1 MHTGLQSR
9 MLFHSN
15 KHHNPSG
22 SRSGSVLLHSGD
34 ACPVTSRAALYFFSG
49 TGNSLFIARELA
61 KKLSAEVFPISAF
74 NSQDCFEPAA
84 DVVGLVFPVYY
95 ATNDAGGVPLIV
107 NRFIEKLS
115 NLQQKYLFAVCTHG
129 GNSGGTTIEN
139 LKTAVASQGGAL
151 ACGFGVKMSNH
162 TQSPEQQQK
171 EEAGQLQKLDA
182 VAQYVS
188 ERKTGGYETRSRL
201 GKIVKAPVLALVIK
215 PIFSRRFRKLAQTKN
230 KAPFP
235 ELVPNAD
242 KSFAVNQNCTG
253 CGICAKVCPVGNIRL
268 ENGKPTWLHH
278 CETCFA
284 CYSWCPREAIDGETA
299 RYNSHYRHPKVK
311 LSNFIGHDQ

>member
-1 MHTGLQSR
+1 M
-9 MLFHSN
+9 
-15 KHHNPSG
+15 
-22 SRSGSVLLHSGD
+22 
-34 ACPVTSRAALYFFSG
+34 TSRAALYFFSG

-61 KKLSAEVFPISAF
+61 KKLDADVYPISAF
-74 NSQDCFEPAA
+74 NNQDRVEPAA
-84 DVVGLVFPVYY
+84 DVVGFVFPVYY

-107 NRFIEKLS
+107 SRFIKKLS

-129 GNSGGTTIEN
+129 GGAGTTIEN
-139 LKTAVASQGGAL
+139 LKTEVASRGGAL
-151 ACGFGVKMSNH
+151 AAGFTVKMSNH
-162 TQSPEQQQK
+162 KLTPEQQQK
-171 EEAGQLQKLDA
+171 EQVEQQQKLDT

-188 ERKTGGYETRSRL
+188 ERKRGVYETRSRL

-215 PIFSRRFRKLAQTKN
+215 PIFSRRFRKLAQTKH
-230 KAPFP
+230 KAPFL

-242 KSFAVNQNCTG
+242 RGFTVSQNCTG
-253 CGICAKVCPVGNIRL
+253 CGVCAKVCPVGNIRL

-284 CYSWCPREAIDGETA
+284 CYSWCPKKAIEGETA

-311 LSNFIGHDQ
+311 LSNFMGPDQ